1 MRCKWI
7 WNVEIQVRQ
16 ILFYVTINILLEER
30 KLKLKELKIDPELRD
45 LLPPLTDE
53 EYKQLEKNITEN
65 GFGM

>member
-30 KLKLKELKIDPELRD
+30 KLKLKELKIDTKLQALLKPLPEEELLDD
-45 LLPPLTDE
+45 LP
-53 EYKQLEKNITEN
+53 
-65 GFGM
+65 F